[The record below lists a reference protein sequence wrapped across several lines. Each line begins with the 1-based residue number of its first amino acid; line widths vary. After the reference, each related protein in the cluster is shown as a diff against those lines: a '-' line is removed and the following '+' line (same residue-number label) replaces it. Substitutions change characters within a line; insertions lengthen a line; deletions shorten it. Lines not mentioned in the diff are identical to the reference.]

1 MIREMKRRGTPNT
14 KTGDTNAEVLQED
27 FMRTKF
33 GYVQITKVALAIF
46 SSAPET
52 HDQRHQTKRRMKP
65 PAASVVPGGQT
76 SGSFKSSHHHNSK
89 KSAFLQGHPTVCPVG
104 GQHLLERG
112 SRKTRSFFSKR
123 ITLHCMIFYG
133 WVLDHTAVHLTCRIF
148 STKKQLLRCQS
159 CHTLMSTQVDAG
171 YTRTGSKRMTEGL
184 QVS

>member
-14 KTGDTNAEVLQED
+14 KKGDTNAEVLQED

-65 PAASVVPGGQT
+65 PAASVVPGGQP

-89 KSAFLQGHPTVCPVG
+89 ESAFLQGHPTLCPVG

-112 SRKTRSFFSKR
+112 SRKTRSFFSKKNH
-123 ITLHCMIFYG
+123 ITLHDILRLGAGPHSCSSHMS
-133 WVLDHTAVHLTCRIF
+133 HLFNQKTTLEM
-148 STKKQLLRCQS
+148 SKLPHPYVNPSRCGIYQDRVQ
-159 CHTLMSTQVDAG
+159 TND
-171 YTRTGSKRMTEGL
+171 
-184 QVS
+184 